1 MEENM
6 QFDTKN
12 LTTEYAHLL
21 AAQVDW
27 NMQDLVWNNL
37 PWDWDLVDG
46 LLVDGIG
53 EGAARDRGHVQD
65 NKGQE

>member
-1 MEENM
+1 MPLEGRSAI
-6 QFDTKN
+6 QDGGQVP
-12 LTTEYAHLL
+12 

-46 LLVDGIG
+46 LLDDGVG
-53 EGAARDRGHVQD
+53 EGTTRERSGV
-65 NKGQE
+65 NEKGP